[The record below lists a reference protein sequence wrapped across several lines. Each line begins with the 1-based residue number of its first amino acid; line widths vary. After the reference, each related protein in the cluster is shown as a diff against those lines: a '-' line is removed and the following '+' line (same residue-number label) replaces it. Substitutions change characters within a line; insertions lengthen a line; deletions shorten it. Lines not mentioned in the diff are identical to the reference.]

1 MNRNKSFSESLGC
14 DDDNEYEIGQD
25 NVQIMGLDVH
35 NPVFG
40 ISAFLI
46 IMFVIGAAMFP
57 AASNSLLSGLK
68 SSAIDTFDWLFIIGG
83 DIIVILCVGLIFL
96 PLGKIRLG
104 GKGAKPEHST
114 LSWLSMLFAA
124 GMGIG
129 LIFWSVA
136 EPLGYYTAWYGTP
149 LNVLPNTPEAAQ
161 MALGA
166 TMYHWGFHPWAVY
179 GIVGVSLAFFYY
191 NKGLPLTIRSALY
204 PMLGKRIW
212 GPAGHIIDI
221 IAVLATMFGLATS
234 LGFGAQQATSGLSY
248 VFGIEN
254 TLSTQIIVIAAIT
267 AITLYSVYRGMNGGI
282 KLLSAINLSIAV
294 VLMLFVIVT
303 GSIIGFFG
311 NFGSIIVSY
320 AENFIPLSNWIDR
333 TDTTFLHGWTVFY
346 WAWWI
351 SWSPFVGTFI
361 ARISRGRTVREF
373 MIAVLFIPV
382 LFTAVW
388 MSAFGGNA
396 LDQAQAG
403 IGELANGVGNA
414 SLTIYHMLAQL
425 PLSSITSVLAIVLV
439 MVFFIT
445 SADSGALVID
455 SITSGGKTTSPTIQR
470 MFWAVTQSS
479 IAAVLLIG
487 GGADSL
493 SALQSA
499 SVAMG
504 LPFTVILVL
513 MGVCIYMA
521 LYKEYKEKYSP
532 AILKS
537 ASA

>member
-1 MNRNKSFSESLGC
+1 
-14 DDDNEYEIGQD
+14 
-25 NVQIMGLDVH
+25 
-35 NPVFG
+35 
-40 ISAFLI
+40 
-46 IMFVIGAAMFP
+46 
-57 AASNSLLSGLK
+57 
-68 SSAIDTFDWLFIIGG
+68 
-83 DIIVILCVGLIFL
+83 
-96 PLGKIRLG
+96 
-104 GKGAKPEHST
+104 
-114 LSWLSMLFAA
+114 
-124 GMGIG
+124 
-129 LIFWSVA
+129 
-136 EPLGYYTAWYGTP
+136 
-149 LNVLPNTPEAAQ
+149 
-161 MALGA
+161 
-166 TMYHWGFHPWAVY
+166 
-179 GIVGVSLAFFYY
+179 
-191 NKGLPLTIRSALY
+191 
-204 PMLGKRIW
+204 
-212 GPAGHIIDI
+212 
-221 IAVLATMFGLATS
+221 
-234 LGFGAQQATSGLSY
+234 
-248 VFGIEN
+248 
-254 TLSTQIIVIAAIT
+254 
-267 AITLYSVYRGMNGGI
+267 
-282 KLLSAINLSIAV
+282 
-294 VLMLFVIVT
+294 
-303 GSIIGFFG
+303 
-311 NFGSIIVSY
+311 
-320 AENFIPLSNWIDR
+320 
-333 TDTTFLHGWTVFY
+333 
-346 WAWWI
+346 
-351 SWSPFVGTFI
+351 
-361 ARISRGRTVREF
+361 

-521 LYKEYKEKYSP
+521 LHKEYKEKYSP

>member
-1 MNRNKSFSESLGC
+1 MNRNKSVSESLGC

-149 LNVLPNTPEAAQ
+149 LNELPNTPEAAQ

-521 LYKEYKEKYSP
+521 LHKEYKEKYSP